1 MKENQLSEVKSSA
14 NLKVGDSVRVVVSS
28 GTYNWSTGKTT
39 SPETT
44 AVGKIIKIENK
55 EKSVHAGHVGP
66 EYTVKFKNPLSGR
79 VETSH
84 FDNVIPESVDVKP
97 NLQTARQKRIV
108 ELATNSPYD
117 DLITSFVEST
127 DDFESLSVLDIKEKY
142 HAFIEAN
149 TPDAYEEGGITEG
162 ETFKI
167 RCVESHGGCRVGD
180 TYHGRWVAGETA
192 NLLRLQVEDLPGA
205 TQHPIAFYNKNT
217 NYISIPKQFA
227 LL

>member
-1 MKENQLSEVKSSA
+1 M
-14 NLKVGDSVRVVVSS
+14 
-28 GTYNWSTGKTT
+28 
-39 SPETT
+39 
-44 AVGKIIKIENK
+44 
-55 EKSVHAGHVGP
+55 
-66 EYTVKFKNPLSGR
+66 
-79 VETSH
+79 
-84 FDNVIPESVDVKP
+84 

-149 TPDAYEEGGITEG
+149 ASDSYEEGGIVEG

-167 RCVESHGGCRVGD
+167 RCIESHGGCRIGD
-180 TYHGRWVAGETA
+180 TYHGRWVAGQTS

-205 TQHPIAFYNKNT
+205 TQHPIAFYNKTT

>member
-14 NLKVGDSVRVVVSS
+14 NLKVGDAVKVTVSS
-28 GTYNWSTGKTT
+28 GSYNWSTGKTT
-39 SPETT
+39 SPEVT
-44 AVGKIIKIENK
+44 AKGKILKIDHK
-55 EKSVHAGHVGP
+55 EKSVHAGDVGP
-66 EYTVKFKNPLSGR
+66 MYTVKFKNPLSGR
-79 VETSH
+79 IETNEFGSVMPESIETS
-84 FDNVIPESVDVKP
+84 S
-97 NLQTARQKRIV
+97 LQTARQKRIV

-127 DDFESLSVLDIKEKY
+127 GDFESLSILDIKEKY

-149 TPDAYEEGGITEG
+149 TPDSYEEGGIVEG
-162 ETFKI
+162 ECFKI

-180 TYHGRWVAGETA
+180 TYHGRWVAGQTS

-205 TQHPIAFYNKNT
+205 TQHPIAFYNKTT
-217 NYISIPKQFA
+217 NYISIPKQFT

>member
-14 NLKVGDSVRVVVSS
+14 NLKVGDAVKVTVSS
-28 GTYNWSTGKTT
+28 GVYDWSTAKTT
-39 SPETT
+39 RPAVT
-44 AVGKIIKIENK
+44 AKGKITKIVTQ
-55 EKSVHAGHVGP
+55 EKSVHAGDIGP
-66 EYTVKFKNPLSGR
+66 MYTVKFKNPLSGR
-79 VETSH
+79 IETSE
-84 FDNVIPESVDVKP
+84 FDYVMPESVQAAT
-97 NLQTARQKRIV
+97 LQTARQKRIV

-117 DLITSFVEST
+117 DLIASFVEST

-149 TPDAYEEGGITEG
+149 TPDSYEEGGIVEG
-162 ETFKI
+162 ECFKI
-167 RCVESHGGCRVGD
+167 RCVESYGGCRVGN
-180 TYHGRWVAGETA
+180 TYNGRWVADQTS

-205 TQHPIAFYNKNT
+205 TQHPIAFYNKTT